1 VTSRRLTVQEAAE
14 VLGTSVDAV
23 RMRVRRGSLQ
33 SEKDADGRVHVWV
46 DEDSSETK
54 LGLDG
59 KPSMLISAK
68 DETIHILNQ
77 QLEAERRANE
87 ENRRIIAALTSR
99 IPAIEAPTEASASPE
114 TVEDEP
120 ERAEPRP
127 DRVEAQ
133 TTTQHQQAQ
142 RPSEGVEHDAS
153 TLREWT
159 GDVEGR
165 PQEGAQRSWWRRMF
179 GG

>member
-1 VTSRRLTVQEAAE
+1 MTSRRLTVQEAAE

-33 SEKDADGRVHVWV
+33 SEKDPDGRVYVWV

-59 KPSMLISAK
+59 EPSMLISAK
-68 DETIHILNQ
+68 DETIHILTQ

-99 IPAIEAPTEASASPE
+99 IPALEAPQEATGGAE
-114 TVEDEP
+114 TAEEEP
-120 ERAEPRP
+120 ERAEPRSATAASQEP
-127 DRVEAQ
+127 V
-133 TTTQHQQAQ
+133 Q
-142 RPSEGVEHDAS
+142 RP
-153 TLREWT
+153 
-159 GDVEGR
+159 
-165 PQEGAQRSWWRRMF
+165 WWRRMF
-179 GG
+179 GS